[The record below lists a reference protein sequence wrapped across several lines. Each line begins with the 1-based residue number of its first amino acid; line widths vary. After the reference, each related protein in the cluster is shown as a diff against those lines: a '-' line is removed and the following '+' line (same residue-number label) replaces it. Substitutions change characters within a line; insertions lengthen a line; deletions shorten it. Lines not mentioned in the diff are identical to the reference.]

1 MIRDHVTPPA
11 RSGMLSVNSTESTSA
26 SSISRSTMSEHSLRS
41 IFLCSLPA
49 LILSA
54 ACLLPYLNK
63 AFTIDD
69 PVFLLQAQ
77 QIRKAPLHPM
87 ALDICWVE
95 DYACGPVAQ
104 DMPGNVLMS
113 YYLLPVASRAEPERL
128 AHLMQVLA
136 LWCGIAATV
145 SLAFRFGFGT
155 FAACAAGL
163 LVAATPPVL
172 AMASTAMP
180 EMLAMF
186 LGVIGIERLVAW
198 KKDGKVFDGVVSAL
212 ALGLAPIARLHLV
225 FLWPIAAV
233 LLGDDARIYDVR
245 SWIALPKRRW
255 IPLIAAAFVSAAAL
269 ALTHEP
275 GSGLKPPHMYISQ
288 ENAPYNLLSYLT
300 YWIVATPL
308 GLAWIVL
315 RNRVW
320 FIPIGVCLPVV
331 WKVWIQPGHLVWTN
345 LFAGVGALVLID
357 VLLWSFQSRDQ
368 WRIACALWLLI
379 PLVAL
384 PYTHF
389 PVKYLVVCVPA
400 AALLIADL
408 LPAFR
413 WRMAAL
419 CGIIAA
425 GAIFGSVVLH
435 ADAQFAEMGRQA
447 AARLIAPQVA
457 AGHRVW
463 VSSQW
468 GLYWYAQKAG
478 AQVLRSDD
486 VPAPGDYLVRGEM
499 EGYRGTL
506 KRLPP
511 AVEVEAYT
519 IGGPGGR
526 TMSAKDGAGL
536 YTNGFG
542 DLMWAWGNGEWNHY
556 ELWRFQ

>member
-1 MIRDHVTPPA
+1 MSANTR
-11 RSGMLSVNSTESTSA
+11 RSVL
-26 SSISRSTMSEHSLRS
+26 
-41 IFLCSLPA
+41 LCSLPA
-49 LILSA
+49 LVLSA

-77 QIRKAPLHPM
+77 QIRKQPLHPM
-87 ALDICWVE
+87 ALDICWVYDAE
-95 DYACGPVAQ
+95 CGPVAHN
-104 DMPGNVLMS
+104 MPGNVLMS
-113 YYLLPVASRAEPERL
+113 YYLLPVASRADPEWL
-128 AHLMQVLA
+128 AHLMQIIA

-163 LVAATPPVL
+163 LLAATPPVL

-180 EMLAMF
+180 EMLAMS

-198 KKDGKVFDGVVSAL
+198 KKDGKTINGVVSAL
-212 ALGLAPIARLHLV
+212 ALGLAPMARVHLV

-233 LLGDDARIYDVR
+233 LLGDDARIFDVR

-255 IPLIAAAFVSAAAL
+255 IPLIAAAFVSIAVL
-269 ALTHEP
+269 ALTHE
-275 GSGLKPPHMYISQ
+275 SGYGLRPPHMYIML
-288 ENAPYNLLSYLT
+288 ENAHHNLQSYLSD
-300 YWIVATPL
+300 WILAMPL

-315 RNRVW
+315 RNRFWILPV
-320 FIPIGVCLPVV
+320 GLCLPVV
-331 WKVWIQPGHLVWTN
+331 WKAWIRPGPVVWTT
-345 LFAGVGALVLID
+345 LCAGVGAVVLID

-384 PYTHF
+384 PYIHL
-389 PVKYLVVCVPA
+389 PVKYLVPCAPA

-419 CGIIAA
+419 CGIVAA
-425 GAIFGSVVLH
+425 GAIFGSMVLR
-435 ADAQFAEMGRQA
+435 ADYQFAEMGRQA
-447 AARLIAPQVA
+447 ATRLIAPRVA
-457 AGHRVW
+457 AGYRVW

-486 VPAPGDYLVRGEM
+486 VPAPGDYLVRGKM
-499 EGYRGTL
+499 EGYPGTL
-506 KRLPP
+506 RRLPP
-511 AVEVEAYT
+511 AILIGTFTV
-519 IGGPGGR
+519 GGPGGR
-526 TMSAKDGAGL
+526 TMSLKDGAGL
-536 YTNGFG
+536 YDNGYG
-542 DLMWAWGNGEWNHY
+542 DLMWAWGTGEWNHY

>member
-1 MIRDHVTPPA
+1 
-11 RSGMLSVNSTESTSA
+11 
-26 SSISRSTMSEHSLRS
+26 MSEHSRRS
-41 IFLCSLPA
+41 VFLCSLPA

-69 PVFLLQAQ
+69 PFYLLQAR

-87 ALDICWVE
+87 ALDICWVGDTE
-95 DYACGPVAQ
+95 CGPVAKN
-104 DMPGNVLMS
+104 MPGNVLMS
-113 YYLLPVASRAEPERL
+113 YYLVPVANLADPERL
-128 AHLMQVLA
+128 VHLMQIIA

-145 SLAFRFGFGT
+145 SLAFHFGFST

-180 EMLAMF
+180 EILAMF

-198 KKDGKVFDGVVSAL
+198 KEDGKVFDGVVSAL
-212 ALGLAPIARLHLV
+212 SLGLAPIARVHLAL
-225 FLWPIAAV
+225 LWPIAAV
-233 LLGDDARIYDVR
+233 LLRDDARIFDVW

-255 IPLIAAAFVSAAAL
+255 FPLMAAALVSVAAL

-275 GSGLKPPHMYISQ
+275 GSGLKPPHMFLRP
-288 ENAPYNLLSYLT
+288 ENAYHNLQSYLT
-300 YWIVATPL
+300 YWILAMPL
-308 GLAWIVL
+308 GLAWLVL
-315 RNRVW
+315 RNRHVR
-320 FIPIGVCLPVV
+320 FSLLLIGLGLPIV
-331 WKVWIQPGHLVWTN
+331 WKVWIQHAPVFWTT
-345 LFAGVGALVLID
+345 LSAGLGAFLLMDIF
-357 VLLWSFQSRDQ
+357 LWSFESRDP

-384 PYTHF
+384 PYVQL
-389 PVKYLVVCVPA
+389 PVKYLVPCAPA

-413 WRMAAL
+413 WRIAAL
-419 CGIIAA
+419 CGIVAA
-425 GAIFGSVVLH
+425 GAIFGGMVLH
-435 ADAQFAEMGRQA
+435 TDAQFAEMGREA
-447 AARLIAPQVA
+447 ALRLIAPRAA
-457 AGHRVW
+457 AGHHVW
-463 VSSQW
+463 FSSQW

-486 VPAPGDYLVRGEM
+486 VPVSGDYLVRGQM
-499 EGYRGTL
+499 EGWGSTL

-511 AVEVEAYT
+511 AVQIETFAV
-519 IGGPGGR
+519 GGPGGR
-526 TMSAKDGAGL
+526 TMSIKDGAGL
-536 YTNGFG
+536 YTNAWGYG
-542 DLMWAWGNGEWNHY
+542 DLMWAWGTGEWNHY

>member
-1 MIRDHVTPPA
+1 MPPPLSTDTQTTA
-11 RSGMLSVNSTESTSA
+11 RTDSTVPVRTAQIAPAPSV
-26 SSISRSTMSEHSLRS
+26 

-87 ALDICWVE
+87 ALDICWMNV
-95 DYACGPVAQ
+95 CGPVAQ
-104 DMPGNVLMS
+104 NMPGNVLMS
-113 YYLLPVASRAEPERL
+113 YYLLPVVSRADPERL
-128 AHLMQVLA
+128 VHLMQIIA

-180 EMLAMF
+180 EILAMSV
-186 LGVIGIERLVAW
+186 GVIGIERLVAW
-198 KKDGKVFDGVVSAL
+198 KKDGKLFNGVVSAM
-212 ALGLAPIARLHLV
+212 ALGLAPIARPHLV
-225 FLWPIAAV
+225 LLWLIAAV
-233 LLGDDARIYDVR
+233 LLRDDARIFDAW

-255 IPLIAAAFVSAAAL
+255 IPLIVAVFLSIAAL

-275 GSGLKPPHMYISQ
+275 GNGLRPPHMFLRP
-288 ENAPYNLLSYLT
+288 ENAHHNLQSYLT
-300 YWIVATPL
+300 YWILAMPL

-315 RNRVW
+315 RNQFW
-320 FIPIGVCLPVV
+320 ILPIGLCLPVV
-331 WKVWIQPGHLVWTN
+331 WKVWIRPGHLVWAN

-357 VLLWSFQSRDQ
+357 VLVWSFQSRDQ
-368 WRIACALWLLI
+368 RRFACALWLLI
-379 PLVAL
+379 PLVTLQYIHL
-384 PYTHF
+384 PM
-389 PVKYLVVCVPA
+389 KYLVPCAPA
-400 AALLIADL
+400 GALLIADI

-413 WRMAAL
+413 WRISAL
-419 CGIIAA
+419 CGIVAA
-425 GAIFGSVVLH
+425 GAIFGSVVLS

-447 AARLIAPQVA
+447 AARLIAPRVA
-457 AGHRVW
+457 AGNRVW

-499 EGYRGTL
+499 EGYPGTL

-511 AVEVEAYT
+511 AVQIETFTV
-519 IGGPGGR
+519 GGPGGR

-536 YTNGFG
+536 YSNIFG
-542 DLMWAWGNGEWNHY
+542 DLMWAWGTGEWNHY